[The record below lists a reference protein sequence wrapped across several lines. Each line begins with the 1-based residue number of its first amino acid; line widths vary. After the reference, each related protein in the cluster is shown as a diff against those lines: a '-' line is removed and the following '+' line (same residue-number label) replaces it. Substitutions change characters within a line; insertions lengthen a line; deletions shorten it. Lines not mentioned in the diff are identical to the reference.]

1 MSECARAAVSL
12 RWPTRFGKVPH
23 RRLRVLCAVST
34 VFTGLGPVTALP
46 NASAAVAPGDA
57 EGGGAPADS

>member
-23 RRLRVLCAVST
+23 RRLRVLCAV
-34 VFTGLGPVTALP
+34 LRRWL
-46 NASAAVAPGDA
+46 AVHVIDIFN
-57 EGGGAPADS
+57 EVR